1 MGHSRK
7 MWLLATMFSL
17 LAFGTAA
24 MAATPTVTV
33 IDYPGAVG
41 TAIFGINPQ
50 GDMVGAWDDT
60 AGNEHGFVF
69 LAPRNPAAAKT
80 TYDTICPGGLD
91 ALKNQAA
98 GGGCF
103 VSFDYSTSLTTAV
116 WTDAFGITPQ
126 GEIVGQYGAAD
137 NTTHGFLLRNGQFF
151 PIEAEG
157 WRNTMPAKI
166 APNGMIVGCNHMT
179 GVKNMQ
185 GFVLTADGFTR
196 DLDMGTM
203 YNGVNPQGDI
213 LGIYYDPPQ
222 KWVVVRTFVIH
233 EGVKTFFPLP
243 EGSGALVGQDINASG
258 DVVGRYKDS
267 SGNIRGFLLRDGVF
281 KSIDPEGSVWTSL
294 SSINARGDI
303 VGYYWDSNN
312 VAHGFLLH

>member
-1 MGHSRK
+1 
-7 MWLLATMFSL
+7 
-17 LAFGTAA
+17 

-91 ALKNQAA
+91 ALKNHAA

-126 GEIVGQYGAAD
+126 GEIVGQYGAA
-137 NTTHGFLLRNGQFF
+137 TTR
-151 PIEAEG
+151 
-157 WRNTMPAKI
+157 
-166 APNGMIVGCNHMT
+166 
-179 GVKNMQ
+179 
-185 GFVLTADGFTR
+185 LTASCC
-196 DLDMGTM
+196 GT
-203 YNGVNPQGDI
+203 
-213 LGIYYDPPQ
+213 
-222 KWVVVRTFVIH
+222 
-233 EGVKTFFPLP
+233 
-243 EGSGALVGQDINASG
+243 GS
-258 DVVGRYKDS
+258 S
-267 SGNIRGFLLRDGVF
+267 SRLKRRDGGTRCRRRLR
-281 KSIDPEGSVWTSL
+281 PTE
-294 SSINARGDI
+294 
-303 VGYYWDSNN
+303 
-312 VAHGFLLH
+312 